1 MKEQNTKIDYGTI
14 GLILTLFMIIGTLT
28 FNIQKTNKELKD
40 TKDVV
45 YYVSDKLDIAY
56 EMVDSLNEEQSLMK
70 QEIEQMKRVQ
80 RITKELR

>member
-45 YYVSDKLDIAY
+45 YYVSDKLDNTTKQID
-56 EMVDSLNEEQSLMK
+56 ELNEDLVRLKNELYGLK
-70 QEIEQMKRVQ
+70 EFKR
-80 RITKELR
+80 IAKELR

>member
-1 MKEQNTKIDYGTI
+1 MHKDLVRT
-14 GLILTLFMIIGTLT
+14 GLIFTIVILFGVILKNNY
-28 FNIQKTNKELKD
+28 NIKLLNDEIKD

-56 EMVDSLNEEQSLMK
+56 DMIDSLNEEQALM
-70 QEIEQMKRVQ
+70 QNEINEMKDVK